1 MGLGTT
7 KNPVTSSVTRFFRAR
22 LRGPK
27 GCLYLVGFFLAV
39 GEILLLGFLP
49 GSDGIFDVSEGAE
62 GDLLPVDHDICPVLS
77 VARLSDASYTGRAV
91 SVPLAAEAGVF
102 DCEIRLTKFVPQF
115 SSPFHRGFDFL
126 LSALIFLAAAGKT
139 LARHQPIYGDF
150 PFLAADAAADEAITV
165 LLEDGPIA
173 NFIAGMDAVVAG
185 AA

>member
-22 LRGPK
+22 FRGPK

-102 DCEIRLTKFVPQF
+102 WRELRLAKLVADVGSLLQ
-115 SSPFHRGFDFL
+115 RGFDFL
-126 LSALIFLAAAGKT
+126 LLPVLAPFAAAG
-139 LARHQPIYGDF
+139 
-150 PFLAADAAADEAITV
+150 
-165 LLEDGPIA
+165 
-173 NFIAGMDAVVAG
+173 
-185 AA
+185 